1 MNAGNSRALGH
12 FKRKPAADIGVPPH
26 TLNLAAYINT
36 GAYRTR
42 GTLGLI
48 EPSVKL
54 ALLRATGN
62 IRLRLTT
69 LLGKPL
75 AAAGMPAVPAA
86 RSEAA
91 V

>member
-69 LLGKPL
+69 LLGNH
-75 AAAGMPAVPAA
+75 
-86 RSEAA
+86 
-91 V
+91 